1 MAQGNSYKNINT
13 ITKYKNAKI
22 YLDDSFIEKTKAVI
36 ALYGAC
42 NILRSQKAE
51 DDKDAEKKLI
61 SDVKKWFKENDKT
74 HGTKVSQYI
83 EKYTK
88 KSLKEAE
95 YIINRW
101 HNSFTKEQKF
111 DITRNIIQNYSGELS
126 NWKLDSLNE
135 FAVNCK
141 KLTLQNATQ
150 TINGDYASENIL
162 YHRISEILGQL
173 TEMKENPLKL
183 NFDISPFPSDE
194 ANDYSNSVTLGST
207 AYDQEA
213 NECRIFLSSA
223 DDYRTFHHEATH
235 LFFKVKDQAEKNK
248 FFKPDNDDDILVFFI
263 NAVLRFFG
271 FAQLNDK
278 NLRTVFNE
286 INEIIEDPFLFTFS
300 KSEGE
305 VLKDLFPGKPKT
317 QDHVSES
324 LSRYRNPG
332 MKLFV
337 LRNMVEKYYEMNK
350 ISDDVRNSEVY
361 QFTMDTNE
369 VTNSAD
375 MTYSNC
381 VEDLF
386 KIASTLNYKMVQD
399 LYKGSGYIDEEWL
412 CRSMEVISTPKRNGI
427 ASVNVRLLKKL
438 YSATDKLIKYTAKSI
453 EIPYYSV
460 ASKLEAQQKPTGRFA
475 AVCIALFFTFSCLN
489 SFAFFGDET
498 YKLGRPKMREEY
510 SNNFYAGVSLGFA
523 PFAKGGGLNAF
534 EMSQSSRTSLVN
546 YTGSSDSIDKLRD
559 KSLDSN
565 YYVAVAFGY
574 KPRYSN
580 FRQEIEFSNPSFF
593 SKANLVSDS
602 SPISFGGTGDGVQN
616 LYFLQNHYRVIYH
629 AFYHFDSD
637 VSGLEYFIG
646 LGGGV
651 DMARISFSNLG
662 ATKASSVRISD
673 VENGV
678 FVKEE
683 WGYGFVF
690 EGLGG
695 MIYDINSSVAMEI
708 KGRVSVSTQD
718 VNKTRASTTGD
729 LVTLWFAGIEL
740 GFLLKL

>member
-1 MAQGNSYKNINT
+1 MTQGNSYKNLNT
-13 ITKYKNAKI
+13 ITKYKNAKV
-22 YLDDSFIEKTKAVI
+22 YLDESFTEKTKAAI
-36 ALYGAC
+36 ALYGVC
-42 NILRSQKAE
+42 NMLKSKNAEGDRSV
-51 DDKDAEKKLI
+51 EKKLI
-61 SDVKKWFKENDKT
+61 SDVKKWFEENDKV
-74 HGTKVSQYI
+74 HGKKVSQYI
-83 EKYTK
+83 AKYTK
-88 KSLKEAE
+88 DSLKEAE

-101 HNSFTKEQKF
+101 HTSFTKDQKF
-111 DITRNIIQNYSGELS
+111 DITRNIIQNYSGELT
-126 NWKLDSLNE
+126 NWKSDSLDE
-135 FAVNCK
+135 FAKNCK
-141 KLTLQNATQ
+141 KLTLQNAAE

-173 TEMKENPLKL
+173 TEMEKKPLKL

-207 AYDQEA
+207 AYDQEN
-213 NECRIFLSSA
+213 NECTIFLSSA
-223 DDYRTFHHEATH
+223 NDYRTFHHEATH

-286 INEIIEDPFLFTFS
+286 INETIEDPFAFTFN
-300 KSEGE
+300 KTKAD
-305 VLKDLFPGKPKT
+305 VLKDLFPGKPKI

-324 LSRYRNPG
+324 LSRYKNPG

-350 ISDDVRNSEVY
+350 IPDDVKSSEVY
-361 QFTMDTNE
+361 WFMMNQSAKA
-369 VTNSAD
+369 NSKD
-375 MTYSNC
+375 GTYSDW

-386 KIASTLNYKMVQD
+386 RIASTLNYKMVQD
-399 LYKGSGYIDEEWL
+399 LYKGAGYIDEEWI
-412 CRSMEVISTPKRNGI
+412 CRAMEVISTPKRNGI
-427 ASVNVRLLKKL
+427 ATVNVPLLKKL

-475 AVCIALFFTFSCLN
+475 TACIILFFTFSCLN

-498 YKLGRPKMREEY
+498 YKLGRPKMKEEY

-523 PFAKGGGLNAF
+523 PFARGGGLNSF

-546 YTGSSDSIDKLRD
+546 YTGSSDSIEKLRD
-559 KSLDSN
+559 QSLDSN

-602 SPISFGGTGDGVQN
+602 SPISFGGTGDGVKS
-616 LYFLQNHYRVIYH
+616 LYFLQNHYRLVYH

-637 VSGLEYFIG
+637 VSGLEYFVG

-678 FVKEE
+678 FLKEK